1 MSSVNRRTV
10 LKTLGLGAAVAATSA
25 VGFKVGESSSQSA
38 SNLTP
43 AGGNNTLQVASLFPF
58 EGIRQAGIITPP
70 PEAVLLVALDITTN
84 DRNELVRL
92 FQQITLRTRA
102 LMNGKLG
109 DSGES
114 SPDYPPTDNTGELG
128 FDNLNDGHLS
138 IMVGMGA
145 SLFELEGKDRFGL
158 AAQKPLALTAMPHDL
173 HGDRLDPTQIHGD
186 LLLQISSD
194 HALYNMHTLRD
205 ILRHTKGQLTSRW
218 VQPGFQRF
226 FQAPTGHATAR
237 GLLGFKDGT
246 ANLDVKDAQLM
257 EQVVWA
263 GSEEPYW
270 AQGGTYIAVRKIRE
284 QIERWDRL
292 TLNHQETAIGRTKRD
307 GITLDNAS
315 SSSDSTQETKLP
327 DYASDPNGTKMPLNS
342 HIRKANPRQG
352 AETDK
357 RRMLRRGYLYF
368 NGIDKA
374 GLLDAGFLFMG
385 FCRNVQEQFEFV
397 KRNYMT
403 NPNYPQA
410 NTGKQDLDEYM
421 FAVGG
426 GYFFVPPGVK
436 EQSVSWAMLYY

>member
-1 MSSVNRRTV
+1 MS
-10 LKTLGLGAAVAATSA
+10 
-25 VGFKVGESSSQSA
+25 
-38 SNLTP
+38 
-43 AGGNNTLQVASLFPF
+43 GN
-58 EGIRQAGIITPP
+58 
-70 PEAVLLVALDITTN
+70 
-84 DRNELVRL
+84 
-92 FQQITLRTRA
+92 
-102 LMNGKLG
+102 LG
-109 DSGES
+109 DGGES
-114 SPDYPPTDNTGELG
+114 SPDYPPADNTGELG

-138 IMVGMGA
+138 IMVGIGA

-173 HGDRLDPTQIHGD
+173 RGDRLDPTQIHGD
-186 LLLQISSD
+186 LLLQITSD
-194 HALYNMHTLRD
+194 HALYNMHALRD
-205 ILRHTKGQLTSRW
+205 ILRHTKGQLNPRW

-246 ANLDVKDAQLM
+246 ANLDVKDTQLM
-257 EQVVWA
+257 EQVVWT

-292 TLNHQETAIGRTKRD
+292 TLSHQEAAIGRTKRD
-307 GITLDNAS
+307 GVTLDNAS
-315 SSSDSTQETKLP
+315 SSSDSSQETKLP
-327 DYASDPNGTKMPLNS
+327 DYTNDPNGSKMPLNS

-368 NGIDKA
+368 NGVDKA

-385 FCRNVQEQFEFV
+385 FCRNVQAQFEFV

-403 NPNYPQA
+403 NPNYPQS
-410 NTGKQDLDEYM
+410 NTGKQDLDEYL

-436 EQSVSWAMLYY
+436 GAERFLADALLLG